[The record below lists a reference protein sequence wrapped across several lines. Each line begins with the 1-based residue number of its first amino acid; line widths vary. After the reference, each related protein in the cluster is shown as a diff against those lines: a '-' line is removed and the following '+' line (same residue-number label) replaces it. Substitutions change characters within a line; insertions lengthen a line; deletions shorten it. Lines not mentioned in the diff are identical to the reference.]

1 MTQSDPADNAPEQ
14 RAEESQQGSRVGEAR
29 PAAPLGQRDIT
40 LILTGLMAG
49 MFLAALDQTVVG
61 TAIRTIAD
69 DLNGL
74 SLQAWATT
82 AYLITAT
89 ISTPIYGKLSD
100 IYGRK
105 PFFVAAISIF
115 IAGSIACTFVQSM
128 YQLAIFRAVQGLGAG
143 GLMSLALTIIADIV
157 PARERA
163 KYQGYFMAVFGTSS
177 VLGPVLGGFFSGQS
191 EIIAITGWRWV
202 FLINVPIG
210 AIALFIVYKVLN
222 VPHRRRD
229 HRIDWLGALSLTL
242 GVVPLLI
249 VAEQGREWGW
259 GSDGAIACYAI
270 GVVGLMTF
278 LLVETLMKDEALIP
292 LRLFR
297 NSTFSLSVV
306 TGAIVGIGMF
316 GGIAMVP
323 QYLQIV
329 RNYTPTEA
337 GLMMLPMFFGI
348 MIGSVLSGQ
357 ITMRTGRYKIF
368 PIVGTALMSG
378 SLMLF
383 TTVGVDTPLWQA
395 LVYMAVFGLGLGN
408 CMQTL
413 TNAAQNAV
421 PFEDMGSATASTTF
435 LRQMGG
441 ALGVA
446 VFLSVLF
453 STVRE
458 NIFDAFGVAT
468 RSPEFV
474 AAVRD
479 PAVIDDPANRPF
491 FEAMANNDAD
501 GVLADSSFLQT
512 IHPALAR
519 PFQVGF
525 AESIDL
531 VFLVGAVVML
541 VGFVITWFI
550 KEIPLRTQAY
560 AQAAAAAAETADTT
574 SVLASLEEQ
583 ARELDRQAEQELTG
597 PIGLPKREPNIRKAL
612 APASVAD
619 GEDETADN
627 VDREDKVRE
636 DDTEDPDSTAAREL
650 VSASVIALSDTG
662 GRPRRARALLSGS
675 STVGQVG
682 QQVRGGIKRGD
693 GVPITGAVLTL
704 IDQSGEQV
712 ARAGVDGTGNYQL
725 NAPGPGTYVLIAS
738 ASGYVPEASSVRLD
752 ADPIDVDITL
762 SGAGELVGT
771 VFAANTETPVLGA
784 TVILTDSRGEVI
796 TSQSSESDGGFRFL
810 GMSGGGHTLVVS
822 AEGFM
827 PTALP
832 LTLSGVAEVRQDVR
846 LVSGIQLAGV
856 ALNMK
861 GWPVCDARVT
871 VVDAAGQVVTG
882 AMTDEEGRYLIND
895 LEAGE
900 YTVIASGYAPTAS
913 RITIASGQQ
922 VRHDVTLGY
931 EEWK

>member
-1 MTQSDPADNAPEQ
+1 MTQSDRTDGAPEQ

-29 PAAPLGQRDIT
+29 PAAPLGQREIT

-82 AYLITAT
+82 AYLISAT

-105 PFFVAAISIF
+105 PFFIGAISIF

-157 PARERA
+157 PARQRA

-191 EIIAITGWRWV
+191 EIFAIAGWRWV

-210 AIALFIVYKVLN
+210 AIALFVVFKVLN
-222 VPHRRRD
+222 LPHRRRQ
-229 HRIDWLGALSLTL
+229 HRIDWLGALTLTL

-259 GSDGAIACYAI
+259 GSDGAIISYAI
-270 GVVGLMTF
+270 GVVGLMAF

-297 NSTFSLSVV
+297 DSTFTLSVV

-316 GGIAMVP
+316 GGLAMVP

-329 RNYTPTEA
+329 KNFSPTEA
-337 GLMMLPMFFGI
+337 GLMMLPMFFGL

-378 SLMLF
+378 SLVLF
-383 TTVGVDTPLWQA
+383 ATVGVDTPLWES

-435 LRQMGG
+435 LRQLGG

-453 STVRE
+453 STVRD

-479 PAVIDDPANRPF
+479 PEVIDNPANQPF
-491 FEAMANNDAD
+491 FNAIANNDAD
-501 GVLADSSFLQT
+501 GVLADSSFLRT
-512 IHPALAR
+512 IDPVLAR

-531 VFLVGAVVML
+531 VFLVGAVVVL
-541 VGFVITWFI
+541 VGFVVTWFI
-550 KEIPLRTQAY
+550 KEIPLRTQVY
-560 AQAAAAAAETADTT
+560 AQAAAAAAEAGSSG

-612 APASVAD
+612 AQADVAD
-619 GEDETADN
+619 VADAEDS
-627 VDREDKVRE
+627 DK
-636 DDTEDPDSTAAREL
+636 TAREL
-650 VSASVIALSDTG
+650 VSASVIALSDHSG
-662 GRPRRARALLSGS
+662 SPRRARAVLSGA

-682 QQVRGGIKRGD
+682 QQVRGGIRRGD

-712 ARAGVDGTGNYQL
+712 ARAGVDGTGNYLL
-725 NAPGPGTYVLIAS
+725 NAPGPGTYVMIAS

-752 ADPIDVDITL
+752 SDPIDVEITL

-771 VFAANTETPVLGA
+771 VIAATTETPVVGA

-822 AEGFM
+822 AEGYM
-827 PTALP
+827 PAALP
-832 LTLSGVAEVRQDVR
+832 LTLSGVGEVRQDVR
-846 LVSGIQLAGV
+846 LVGGIQLAGV

-900 YTVIASGYAPTAS
+900 YTVIASGYAPSAS
-913 RITIASGQQ
+913 RITLSGGQQ
-922 VRHDVTLGY
+922 ARHDVTLGY
-931 EEWK
+931 EERK

>member
-1 MTQSDPADNAPEQ
+1 MTQSDRTGGAPEQ
-14 RAEESQQGSRVGEAR
+14 RAEESRQGSRVGQAR
-29 PAAPLGQRDIT
+29 PAAPLRQREIT

-82 AYLITAT
+82 AYLISAT

-105 PFFVAAISIF
+105 PFFIGAISIF

-128 YQLAIFRAVQGLGAG
+128 YQLAIFRGVQGLGAG
-143 GLMSLALTIIADIV
+143 GLMSLALTIMADIL
-157 PARERA
+157 PARQRA

-191 EIIAITGWRWV
+191 EIFAIAGWRWV

-210 AIALFIVYKVLN
+210 VIALFVVVKVLN
-222 VPHRRRD
+222 VPHRRRQ
-229 HRIDWLGALSLTL
+229 HRIDWLGALTLTL

-259 GSDGAIACYAI
+259 GSDGAIISYAI
-270 GVVGLMTF
+270 GVAGLMAF

-297 NSTFSLSVV
+297 DSTFTLSVV

-316 GGIAMVP
+316 GGLAMVP

-329 RNYTPTEA
+329 KNFSPTEA
-337 GLMMLPMFFGI
+337 GLMMLPMFFGL

-378 SLMLF
+378 SLVLF
-383 TTVGVDTPLWQA
+383 ATVGVDTPLWES

-435 LRQMGG
+435 LRQLGG

-453 STVRE
+453 STVRD

-479 PAVIDDPANRPF
+479 PEVVDNPANQPF
-491 FEAMANNDAD
+491 FNAIANNDAD
-501 GVLADSSFLQT
+501 GVLADSSFLRT
-512 IHPALAR
+512 IDPVLAR

-531 VFLVGAVVML
+531 VFLVGAAVVL
-541 VGFVITWFI
+541 VGFVVTWFI
-550 KEIPLRTQAY
+550 KEIPLRTQVY
-560 AQAAAAAAETADTT
+560 AQAAAAAAEAGSGG
-574 SVLASLEEQ
+574 SVLAWLEEQ
-583 ARELDRQAEQELTG
+583 ARELDRRAEQDLTG

-612 APASVAD
+612 AQAGVAD
-619 GEDETADN
+619 ATDEAAAN
-627 VDREDKVRE
+627 ADREDLVRE
-636 DDTEDPDSTAAREL
+636 DHAEDPDKTAREL
-650 VSASVIALSDTG
+650 VSASVIALSDHSG
-662 GRPRRARALLSGS
+662 SPRRARAVLSGA

-682 QQVRGGIKRGD
+682 QQVRGGIRRGD

-712 ARAGVDGTGNYQL
+712 ARAGVDGTGNYLL
-725 NAPGPGTYVLIAS
+725 NAPGPGTYVMIAS

-752 ADPIDVDITL
+752 SDPIDVEITL

-771 VFAANTETPVLGA
+771 VIAAPTETPVAGA

-796 TSQSSESDGGFRFL
+796 TSQSSESGGGFRFL
-810 GMSGGGHTLVVS
+810 GMSGGGHTLVVR
-822 AEGFM
+822 AEGYM
-827 PTALP
+827 PAALP
-832 LTLSGVAEVRQDVR
+832 LTLSGVGEVRQDVR
-846 LVSGIQLAGV
+846 LVGGIQLAGV

-861 GWPVCDARVT
+861 GWPVCDAMVT
-871 VVDAAGQVVTG
+871 VVDAAGKVVTG

-913 RITIASGQQ
+913 RITLSGGRQA
-922 VRHDVTLGY
+922 RHDVTLGY
-931 EEWK
+931 EERK